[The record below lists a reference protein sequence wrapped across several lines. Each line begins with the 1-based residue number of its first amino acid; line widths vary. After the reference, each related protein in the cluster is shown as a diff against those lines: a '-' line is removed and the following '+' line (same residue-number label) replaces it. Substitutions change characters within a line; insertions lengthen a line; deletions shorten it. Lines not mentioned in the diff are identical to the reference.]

1 MKIIGNGNIEIN
13 TVKAK
18 REEEFREIKEL
29 AILIWNET
37 YKNILPQEQ
46 IDLLLS
52 KYFEINSIKEY
63 VKEGYEY
70 TLFEHMN
77 NFIGF
82 GACIEKDDYIFIDKI
97 YLIKSFRRKGI
108 AKKFINNLLD
118 FYKKPAKLNVNQKNT
133 EAINAYKSMGFT
145 IEREEI
151 IELGNGLRNIDFVM
165 IFEKH

>member
-108 AKKFINNLLD
+108 AKQYISNLQEL
-118 FYKKPAKLNVNQKNT
+118 YKKPAKLNVNQKNID
-133 EAINAYKSMGFT
+133 AINAYKAIGFT
-145 IEREEI
+145 LEREEI
-151 IELGNGLRNIDFVM
+151 IELGNGLQNIDFVM
-165 IFEKH
+165 IFEKN

>member
-52 KYFEINSIKEY
+52 KYFEIDSINNY
-63 VKEGYEY
+63 IKEGYEY
-70 TLFEHMN
+70 VLFKHKGENVGFAAYAEKN
-77 NFIGF
+77 NYF
-82 GACIEKDDYIFIDKI
+82 YMDKI
-97 YLIKSFRRKGI
+97 YLKKNFRRKGI

-118 FYKKPAKLNVNQKNT
+118 FYKKPAKLNVNQKNID
-133 EAINAYKSMGFT
+133 AINAYKSIGFT
-145 IEREEI
+145 LEREEI
-151 IELGNGLRNIDFVM
+151 IKLGNGLQNIDFVM
-165 IFEKH
+165 IFEKY